1 MIADLPCGVGVG
13 KVKIGGM
20 EYFRVRL
27 GKKFTGG
34 EIQVKHFKE
43 LADARSYIFGDAQK
57 ETSCVPVVALKA
69 EAGNSAFNL
78 SAGQIAEAASAFKKL
93 TGAKLAMTEAIAYAI
108 KHLRPPG
115 GSLTLQEATEKI
127 LKFKETDGASEKHL
141 KGMKSIFKRVAE
153 DLGKEKLASF
163 KRENL
168 EEWLSDQDDVSPSTK
183 ASYARHI
190 HILFSEGI
198 ERGWCASNPATA
210 LQRNSKSDGDVTVW
224 TCEQMK
230 AFLRAIKTHE
240 PALLVGVAIKAFAGL
255 RTSELLRL
263 EWEQV
268 SDAKIQILSKNA
280 KTRRTRGIPIQPCLA
295 AWLKKKSGTGSVVGM
310 SESGWH
316 DAIQRACVAG
326 EIIMPANV
334 LRHSFGTYRYYGTK
348 SENETA
354 YEMGNSPAVILAHYR
369 AAAVSDKDVAG
380 WWKITP
386 KTLNQKNR
394 KTPPTM

>member
-1 MIADLPCGVGVG
+1 MIADLPSGVGVG
-13 KVKIGGM
+13 KVKISGID
-20 EYFRVRL
+20 YFRVRL

-43 LADARSYIFGDAQK
+43 LADARSYIFGEAQK

-69 EAGNSAFNL
+69 EAGSSAFNL
-78 SAGQIAEAASAFKKL
+78 SASQIAEATSAFKKL
-93 TGAKLAMTEAIAYAI
+93 SGAGLAMTEAIAYAI

-115 GSLTLQEATEKI
+115 GSLSLKDAAEKI
-127 LKFKETDGASEKHL
+127 LKFKETEGVSSKHL
-141 KGMKSIFKRVAE
+141 KGMRSIFKRVVD
-153 DLGKEKLASF
+153 DLGKEKLAAF

-168 EEWLSDQDDVSPSTK
+168 EEWLTDQDDVSPSTK

-198 ERGWCASNPATA
+198 ERGWCATNPATA
-210 LQRNSKSDGDVTVW
+210 LQRNSKSDGDVTIW

-230 AFLRAIKTHE
+230 AFLHAIKTHE

-268 SDAKIQILSKNA
+268 SDSKIQILSKNA

-295 AWLKKKSGTGSVVGM
+295 QWLKKARGKGSVVGM

-316 DAIQRACVAG
+316 DGIQRACEAG
-326 EIIMPANV
+326 KIIMPANV
-334 LRHSFGTYRYYGTK
+334 LRHSFGTYRYYATK
-348 SENETA
+348 NENETA
-354 YEMGNSPAVILAHYR
+354 YEMGNSPSVILAHYR
-369 AAAVSDKDVAG
+369 AAAVSDKDVTG

-386 KTLNQKNR
+386 RSL
-394 KTPPTM
+394 